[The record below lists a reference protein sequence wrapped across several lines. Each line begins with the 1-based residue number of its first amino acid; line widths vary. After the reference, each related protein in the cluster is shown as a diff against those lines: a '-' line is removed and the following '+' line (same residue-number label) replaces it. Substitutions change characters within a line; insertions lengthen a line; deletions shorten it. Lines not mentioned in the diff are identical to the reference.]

1 MTHFAFTLPGTC
13 PEPGLTPEQ
22 VQWAKGQP
30 WFAATLRQDGRAGVV
45 AQVTR
50 RSTDEHG
57 HPVEVPEQTTIFSY
71 DTLARFQGWF
81 INRPIRGTTE

>member
-1 MTHFAFTLPGTC
+1 MIHFAFTLAGQC

-30 WFAATLRQDGRAGVV
+30 WFAATLRQEGRAGVV

-50 RSTDEHG
+50 RSTDANG
-57 HPVEVPEQTTIFSY
+57 HPVEVQEQTSIFSY
-71 DTLARFQGWF
+71 ETLARFQGQF
-81 INRPIRGTTE
+81 IRPLRGTTE